1 MTIFA
6 QQVQKLTDG
15 FLSAPQNLLIGGRW
29 VPALSGAQIEVTNP
43 ATGEVF
49 ARIAAGAGEDVDAA
63 VRAARAAF
71 DNGPWTKMT
80 PAARARLMLRLADL
94 IDANAAELA
103 ILESLDNGKSAMLAQ
118 IMDVAGSAECLRY
131 HAGWATK
138 LNGETVAMSIPGDWH
153 AYTTREP
160 VGVVGLIVPW
170 NFPLFMAVGKVA
182 PALAA
187 GCTLVLKPAELTSLS
202 AIRLAQ
208 LTEEAGFPPGVF
220 NLVTGHGEA
229 AGRTLVEHRLVD
241 KISFTGSTA
250 VGRTIVTAAARDM
263 KRVTLELGGKSP
275 VIVFADADVERVVDG
290 VANGIFFNSGQICA
304 AGSRLYVHER
314 IFDQVVA
321 GVAARAAS
329 MTVGAGLDPASQI
342 GPLIS
347 PQQLARVAGY
357 IESGRAD
364 GAELVTGGKRVGQV
378 GNFMQPTIL
387 AHTMP
392 TMRVVQEEIFGPVL
406 CAMRF
411 KSDDLEAIAAEAN
424 DSPYGL
430 AASIWTRDLSLAHR
444 TARMIRAGHISIN
457 ATLAMDL
464 ALPFGGYKQSGWG
477 RENGRAGVEAFT
489 ETKSVAVS
497 LLTT

>member
-1 MTIFA
+1 MTTTT
-6 QQVQKLTDG
+6 QQLRQLTEG
-15 FLSAPQNLLIGGRW
+15 FLSAPQKLYIGGKW
-29 VPALSGAQIEVTNP
+29 VPAMSGEQIEVNNP
-43 ATGEVF
+43 ATGALL
-49 ARIAAGAGEDVDAA
+49 ARIAAGDAADVDAA
-63 VRAARAAF
+63 VSAARFAF
-71 DNGPWTKMT
+71 DHGPWGRLA

-103 ILESLDNGKSAMLAQ
+103 LLESLDNGKSALLAQ
-118 IMDVAGSAECLRY
+118 MMDVAGSAECLRY

-153 AYTTREP
+153 AYTSREP

-208 LTEEAGFPPGVF
+208 LTEEAGFPAGVF
-220 NLVTGHGEA
+220 NLVTGYGAA
-229 AGRTLVEHRLVD
+229 AGQALVTHRRVD

-250 VGRTIVTAAARDM
+250 VGKAIVTAAAHDM

-275 VIVFADADVERVVDG
+275 VIVFADADIERVIDG
-290 VANGIFFNSGQICA
+290 VSNGIFFNSGQVCA
-304 AGSRLYVHER
+304 AGSRLYVDER
-314 IFDQVVA
+314 IFDKVVA

-329 MTVGAGLDPASQI
+329 MKVGAGLEPDSQI

-347 PQQLARVAGY
+347 PQQLNRVAGY
-357 IESGRAD
+357 IASGRAD
-364 GAELVTGGKRVGQV
+364 GAELVTGGQRVGQA
-378 GNFMQPTIL
+378 GNFLQPTVL
-387 AHTMP
+387 AHTRP

-406 CAMRF
+406 CAMPF
-411 KSDDLEAIAAEAN
+411 KSDDLAAVAAEAN

-430 AASIWTRDLSLAHR
+430 AASIWTRDLGLAHR
-444 TARMIRAGHISIN
+444 TARAIRAGHISIN
-457 ATLAMDL
+457 ATLALDL

-497 LLTT
+497 LLA